1 MKNDLYILTIW
12 KGVDPIL
19 TGSYKDAEAREQAL
33 SALKKEYGEES
44 SYFPVDL
51 SAGAQIEIGVFS

>member
-1 MKNDLYILTIW
+1 MNNDLYILTIW

-33 SALKKEYGEES
+33 IS
-44 SYFPVDL
+44 VDVVTARTSPYCDQVPQPYL
-51 SAGAQIEIGVFS
+51 PLI